1 MCNHRIW
8 LLICCLLK
16 QFTLG
21 VSSLSKLGPIG
32 ATVEIVLILYL
43 IATSSIGLYALPV
56 MDRIRPRVKSTPFS
70 LIILNCS
77 LVLLLSSALPV
88 LSKTL
93 GKNRQMQK
101 CTKPQHYFYCV
112 GITNFDLLGD
122 FGSIEWLDNF
132 VIVIVYNFV
141 FAVVVTLTVLNKFTA
156 KVRREVYA
164 RLVENYVFLSNCV
177 SFLN

>member
-1 MCNHRIW
+1 MVLKFSNHLFYFILFFFKIYHVFAASQYISKSIIICNS
-8 LLICCLLK
+8 CC
-16 QFTLG
+16 
-21 VSSLSKLGPIG
+21 VINC
-32 ATVEIVLILYL
+32 VLIHF
-43 IATSSIGLYALPV
+43 V
-56 MDRIRPRVKSTPFS
+56 HF
-70 LIILNCS
+70 
-77 LVLLLSSALPV
+77 
-88 LSKTL
+88 
-93 GKNRQMQK
+93 
-101 CTKPQHYFYCV
+101 CTT

-132 VIVIVYNFV
+132 VIVIVYNFI